1 MRFGDRSVLVVKDKP
16 RHLYRNILIGT
27 DFSDASHQALEL
39 AIRLFPD
46 AKFTLLHSYF
56 KPVTKSLR
64 QSRDFEKLLK
74 KNHMDLEKLAA
85 DVSEKMTKEI
95 QTSDI
100 VVSPAFEE
108 GLPLLAIIRHSE
120 NNKYDLVVV
129 GTHGH
134 SGWKAALLGSVTQA
148 VLAKV
153 PCDVL
158 AVRASHQD

>member
-1 MRFGDRSVLVVKDKP
+1 MV
-16 RHLYRNILIGT
+16 
-27 DFSDASHQALEL
+27 
-39 AIRLFPD
+39 
-46 AKFTLLHSYF
+46 
-56 KPVTKSLR
+56 
-64 QSRDFEKLLK
+64 
-74 KNHMDLEKLAA
+74 LEKLAA
-85 DVSEKMTKEI
+85 DISEKMTKEI

-158 AVRASHQD
+158 AVRPSPTFS